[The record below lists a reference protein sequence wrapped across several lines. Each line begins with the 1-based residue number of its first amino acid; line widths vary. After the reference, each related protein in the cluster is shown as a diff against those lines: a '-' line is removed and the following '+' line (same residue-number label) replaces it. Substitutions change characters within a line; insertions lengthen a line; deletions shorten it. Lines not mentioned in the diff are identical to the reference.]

1 MFKDLLSSNI
11 VCKMSS
17 KTKNKRNT
25 ESIIK
30 NGTATSILS
39 ACDKPFITD
48 YLTDYRDKYN
58 RVNNEYEKSKVKL
71 EQMGQLRKDND
82 SKLIQLSKK
91 NDTIKEL
98 HIIITQLKSDIK
110 ILKETTN
117 DRGDYQR
124 LEGKLKKKDHEIE
137 ELKKQ
142 INQTKINH
150 LEHLEN
156 KIRRQNEQIKTLDQY
171 RKVNLNGKKQ
181 LSDRVNQ
188 LIKENEYLKE
198 GYGKFNVVD
207 ESLSKANQ
215 GLKEE
220 NDKLKEDNEALIQK
234 LDEYKKISTQLFD
247 LA

>member
-1 MFKDLLSSNI
+1 
-11 VCKMSS
+11 MSS

>member
-1 MFKDLLSSNI
+1 
-11 VCKMSS
+11 MSS

-181 LSDRVNQ
+181 LSDRVHQ

>member
-1 MFKDLLSSNI
+1 
-11 VCKMSS
+11 MSS

-39 ACDKPFITD
+39 ACDKPFIAD
-48 YLTDYRDKYN
+48 YLTDYRDKFN
-58 RVNNEYEKSKVKL
+58 RLNNEYEKSKVKL

-98 HIIITQLKSDIK
+98 HIIITQLNSNIK
-110 ILKETTN
+110 LLKETTN

-142 INQTKINH
+142 INSSKINH
-150 LEHLEN
+150 LQHLEN
-156 KIRRQNEQIKTLDQY
+156 KIREQNEHIKHMKSVETNLTNEKNEYKKKLDY
-171 RKVNLNGKKQ
+171 
-181 LSDRVNQ
+181 LSDKEEKLTNDYFGF
-188 LIKENEYLKE
+188 IKKNE
-198 GYGKFNVVD
+198 
-207 ESLSKANQ
+207 S
-215 GLKEE
+215 LKEE
-220 NDKLKEDNEALIQK
+220 NQLLKEGLDRLKEEHGELIQK
-234 LDEYKKISTQLFD
+234 LDKFQKVITEIYDDF
-247 LA
+247 